1 MRIALAVLLV
11 VHAAVHVLGFVA
23 AVSHSRADGA
33 AASSRRGF
41 SGPAGWA
48 LAGVWLAAVVAFATG
63 AAGLFADAAWW
74 RTAGFLG
81 VIASAV
87 AVALW
92 WRDAKYGVPLTAVV
106 LAAVLAAPGIDALP

>member
-1 MRIALAVLLV
+1 MRIALGVLLV

-23 AVSHSRADGA
+23 ALSHSRGDGA
-33 AASSRRGF
+33 APASRRGF
-41 SGPAGWA
+41 HGPAGFA
-48 LAGVWLAAVVAFATG
+48 LAGVWLAAVVGFGTG
-63 AAGLFADAAWW
+63 AAGLFAAAAWW

-92 WRDAKYGVPLTAVV
+92 WRDAKYGVPLTAIV
-106 LAAVLAAPGIDALP
+106 LVAALAAPSLDALP